1 MTREGFLLVFSFY
14 KPENNFNPQQLLQE
28 EQLITGLRARDR
40 QTVDYLYEKYS
51 KALFAVI
58 SRVIKDRDI
67 AEEVFHDAFVKIIR
81 KIDSYDES
89 KGRLYTWMANVCRN
103 AAIDKTRSK
112 EFSKSQK
119 TNTIDNYVYG
129 LEGSS
134 GTLDKVDGIG
144 VKDLITNLSEEQRF
158 VVECIYFK
166 GYTHSEISEEYE
178 IPLGTVKSRIRA
190 AINVLK
196 KNINRI

>member
-1 MTREGFLLVFSFY
+1 M
-14 KPENNFNPQQLLQE
+14 QE
-28 EQLITGLRARDR
+28 DQLIKGLRAKDK

-51 KALFAVI
+51 RALFAVI
-58 SRVIKDRDI
+58 SRVINDHDI

-81 KIDSYDES
+81 RIDSYDES

-112 EFSKSQK
+112 EFSKDSK
-119 TNTIDNYVYG
+119 TNTIDHYVYG
-129 LEGSS
+129 LEGAS
-134 GTLDKVDGIG
+134 GTTEAVDGIG
-144 VKDLITNLSEEQRF
+144 VKELITTLNEEQRF

-166 GYTHSEISEEYE
+166 GYTHSEISEEFE

-190 AINVLK
+190 ALGVLK

>member
-1 MTREGFLLVFSFY
+1 M
-14 KPENNFNPQQLLQE
+14 QE
-28 EQLITGLRARDR
+28 EQLIEGLRNRDR
-40 QTVDYLYEKYS
+40 QSVDYLYEKYS
-51 KALFAVI
+51 RALYAVI
-58 SRVIKDRDI
+58 SRVIRDRDI

-81 KIDSYDES
+81 RIDSYDES

-112 EFSKSQK
+112 EFSKDSK

-129 LEGSS
+129 LEGTS
-134 GTLDKVDGIG
+134 GTAERVDGIG
-144 VKDLITNLSEEQRF
+144 VKDLLGSLSEEQRF

-166 GYTHSEISEEYE
+166 GYTHSEISEEFE

-190 AINVLK
+190 ALGVLK
-196 KNINRI
+196 KNVNRI